1 MEGSRDERSIPM
13 TGTAIREAARVAA
26 LILVLVLAAALGLA
40 VGNALQGRSGA
51 GIGAPAADAAADIGT
66 PSFADPY
73 RQLIRQ
79 AAQADAADHA
89 SLDGPR
95 PR

>member
-1 MEGSRDERSIPM
+1 M

-26 LILVLVLAAALGLA
+26 LILVLILAAALGLV
-40 VGNALQGRSGA
+40 VGNALQGRSSIGVGA
-51 GIGAPAADAAADIGT
+51 QAPDAAADVGT

-79 AAQADAADHA
+79 AARADGADHA
-89 SLDGPR
+89 SLDGPS

>member
-1 MEGSRDERSIPM
+1 M

-26 LILVLVLAAALGLA
+26 LILVLILAAALGLA
-40 VGNALQGRSGA
+40 VGNALQDRSSA
-51 GIGAPAADAAADIGT
+51 GIGAPATEAAAHRGT

-79 AAQADAADHA
+79 AVRAEAADHA
-89 SLDGPR
+89 SLDGPK